1 MVTEDACIF
10 LCIICAFLAWIIGYH
25 IGKDVGS
32 EKRYENKEEKRLKK
46 LKLIEGI
53 DGVTSVQLTPIRYVE
68 LLTKEEECNELK
80 LAIKRFADETPKGT

>member
-1 MVTEDACIF
+1 MVTQDACIF
-10 LCIICAFLAWIIGYH
+10 LCVVCAFLAWIIGYF
-25 IGKDVGS
+25 IGKWD
-32 EKRYENKEEKRLKK
+32 KENKYTTIKGTK

-53 DGVTSVQLTPIRYVE
+53 EGVTSVQLTPIRYVE

>member
-1 MVTEDACIF
+1 MMVTQDACIF
-10 LCIICAFLAWIIGYH
+10 LCIVCSFLIGVLCYF
-25 IGKDVGS
+25 IGKWD
-32 EKRYENKEEKRLKK
+32 KEDKHTTIKGTK

>member
-1 MVTEDACIF
+1 MMVTEDACIF
-10 LCIICAFLAWIIGYH
+10 LCLVFGSLTWIVGYF
-25 IGKDVGS
+25 IGKW
-32 EKRYENKEEKRLKK
+32 NKEDKRANIKGIK

-68 LLTKEEECNELK
+68 LLTREEECNELK

>member
-10 LCIICAFLAWIIGYH
+10 LCIICAFLAWFIGYF
-25 IGKDVGS
+25 IGRCCKYDKCANIKGA
-32 EKRYENKEEKRLKK
+32 K

>member
-1 MVTEDACIF
+1 MVTNVVCLTLCVVWSAIAC
-10 LCIICAFLAWIIGYH
+10 IIGYLVGVN
-25 IGKDVGS
+25 IGQDT
-32 EKRYENKEEKRLKK
+32 REEKKRKK

>member
-1 MVTEDACIF
+1 MVTNDACIF
-10 LCIICAFLAWIIGYH
+10 LCVVCAFLAGFICYF
-25 IGKDVGS
+25 IGKWD
-32 EKRYENKEEKRLKK
+32 KEDKHVTIKGTK

-53 DGVTSVQLTPIRYVE
+53 DGVSSVQLTPIRYVE

>member
-1 MVTEDACIF
+1 MVTQDVCIF
-10 LCIICAFLAWIIGYH
+10 LCIVCSFLTGVICYF
-25 IGKDVGS
+25 IGKWD
-32 EKRYENKEEKRLKK
+32 KEDKHTTIKGTK

>member
-1 MVTEDACIF
+1 MVTNDACIF
-10 LCIICAFLAWIIGYH
+10 LCVVSAFLAVFIGYF
-25 IGKDVGS
+25 IGKLDREAKYTTIKGT
-32 EKRYENKEEKRLKK
+32 K

>member
-1 MVTEDACIF
+1 MVTQDACIF
-10 LCIICAFLAWIIGYH
+10 LCVVCAFLAWVIGYF
-25 IGKDVGS
+25 IGKWD
-32 EKRYENKEEKRLKK
+32 KEDKHVTIKDTK

>member
-1 MVTEDACIF
+1 MVAQYQNGFLILLIVSVIF
-10 LCIICAFLAWIIGYH
+10 FTLGYIQGICKGDER
-25 IGKDVGS
+25 KN
-32 EKRYENKEEKRLKK
+32 EKKHEK

>member
-10 LCIICAFLAWIIGYH
+10 LCIICAFLAWFIGYF
-25 IGKDVGS
+25 IGKCCKYDKCAKIKGA
-32 EKRYENKEEKRLKK
+32 K

>member
-1 MVTEDACIF
+1 MIAEHIAGILILVGSVVSF
-10 LCIICAFLAWIIGYH
+10 VFGLIIGLDR
-25 IGKDVGS
+25 GDERKN
-32 EKRYENKEEKRLKK
+32 EKKRNKM
-46 LKLIEGI
+46 KLIEGI

>member
-1 MVTEDACIF
+1 MVTQDVCIF
-10 LCIICAFLAWIIGYH
+10 LCIVCSFLTGVVCYF
-25 IGKDVGS
+25 IGKWD
-32 EKRYENKEEKRLKK
+32 KEDKHTTIKGTK

-53 DGVTSVQLTPIRYVE
+53 DGVSSVQLTPIRYVE

>member
-1 MVTEDACIF
+1 MVTNNACIF
-10 LCIICAFLAWIIGYH
+10 LCIACAFLAVFIGYF
-25 IGKDVGS
+25 IGKLDREYKYTTIKGT
-32 EKRYENKEEKRLKK
+32 K

>member
-1 MVTEDACIF
+1 MMVTQDACIF
-10 LCIICAFLAWIIGYH
+10 LCIVCSFLTGFICYF
-25 IGKDVGS
+25 IGKWD
-32 EKRYENKEEKRLKK
+32 KEDKHATIKGTK

>member
-10 LCIICAFLAWIIGYH
+10 LCIICGFLAWIIGYF
-25 IGKDVGS
+25 IGKW
-32 EKRYENKEEKRLKK
+32 NKEDKCANVKGAK

-68 LLTKEEECNELK
+68 LLTREEECNELK

>member
-1 MVTEDACIF
+1 MFSVGDYFIIALSCSLITFWVGYIVGTAVGEDR
-10 LCIICAFLAWIIGYH
+10 
-25 IGKDVGS
+25 KN
-32 EKRYENKEEKRLKK
+32 EKKLKK

>member
-1 MVTEDACIF
+1 MVTQDACIF
-10 LCIICAFLAWIIGYH
+10 LCIVCSFLTGVLCYF
-25 IGKDVGS
+25 IGKW
-32 EKRYENKEEKRLKK
+32 NKEDKYTTIKGTK

>member
-1 MVTEDACIF
+1 MVTQDVCIF
-10 LCIICAFLAWIIGYH
+10 LCIVCSFLTGVICYF
-25 IGKDVGS
+25 IGKWD
-32 EKRYENKEEKRLKK
+32 KEDKHATIKGTK

>member
-1 MVTEDACIF
+1 MVTQHVAGILILVCSVTFFVLGLVLGLDKGDER
-10 LCIICAFLAWIIGYH
+10 
-25 IGKDVGS
+25 KN
-32 EKRYENKEEKRLKK
+32 EKKHKK

>member
-1 MVTEDACIF
+1 MMSAWDCVIISLACS
-10 LCIICAFLAWIIGYH
+10 LVAVWVGY
-25 IGKDVGS
+25 IVGDSLGQDTKD
-32 EKRYENKEEKRLKK
+32 EKKRKK

>member
-1 MVTEDACIF
+1 MVTQDVCIF
-10 LCIICAFLAWIIGYH
+10 LCIVCSFLTGVLCYF
-25 IGKDVGS
+25 IGKWD
-32 EKRYENKEEKRLKK
+32 KEDKHTTIKGTK

>member
-1 MVTEDACIF
+1 MVTQDAYIF
-10 LCIICAFLAWIIGYH
+10 LCIICAFLAWIIGYF
-25 IGKDVGS
+25 IGKWD
-32 EKRYENKEEKRLKK
+32 KEDKHVTIKDTK

>member
-1 MVTEDACIF
+1 MMLTQDSMILFLLLFSVVAGAC
-10 LCIICAFLAWIIGYH
+10 GYAL
-25 IGKDVGS
+25 GRSDKDDFRL
-32 EKRYENKEEKRLKK
+32 EKKNKK

-80 LAIKRFADETPKGT
+80 IAIKRFADETH

>member
-1 MVTEDACIF
+1 MVTQDACIF
-10 LCIICAFLAWIIGYH
+10 LSIVSAILGCFIGYF
-25 IGKDVGS
+25 IAKIAKED
-32 EKRYENKEEKRLKK
+32 KRADIKGTK

>member
-10 LCIICAFLAWIIGYH
+10 LCIICAFLAWFIGYF
-25 IGKDVGS
+25 IGKCCKYD
-32 EKRYENKEEKRLKK
+32 KCANIKDAK

>member
-1 MVTEDACIF
+1 MMVTQDVCIF
-10 LCIICAFLAWIIGYH
+10 LCIVCSFLTGVICYF
-25 IGKDVGS
+25 IGKWD
-32 EKRYENKEEKRLKK
+32 KEDKHATIKDTK

-53 DGVTSVQLTPIRYVE
+53 DGVTSVQLSPIRYVE

>member
-1 MVTEDACIF
+1 MMVTEDVCIF
-10 LCIICAFLAWIIGYH
+10 LCLVVGSLTWITGYF
-25 IGKDVGS
+25 IGKW
-32 EKRYENKEEKRLKK
+32 NKEDKRADIKGTK

>member
-1 MVTEDACIF
+1 MVTQDACIF
-10 LCIICAFLAWIIGYH
+10 LCIICAFLAWIIGYF
-25 IGKDVGS
+25 IGKWD
-32 EKRYENKEEKRLKK
+32 KEDKHVTIKGTK

-53 DGVTSVQLTPIRYVE
+53 DGVSSVQLTPIRYVE

>member
-1 MVTEDACIF
+1 MVTEYTCIF
-10 LCIICAFLAWIIGYH
+10 LCIICAFLAWIIGYF
-25 IGKDVGS
+25 IGKW
-32 EKRYENKEEKRLKK
+32 NKEDKYANVKGAK

>member
-1 MVTEDACIF
+1 MMVTQDGCIF
-10 LCIICAFLAWIIGYH
+10 LCIVCSFLTGVICYF
-25 IGKDVGS
+25 IGKWD
-32 EKRYENKEEKRLKK
+32 KEDKHATIKGTK